1 MVRYLALTKKIC
13 FSDQFLE
20 CSSRVL
26 LQEKPLAILQRIR
39 LLIHHLSM
47 EPGINAETLS
57 LLKRL
62 IECLF
67 DEENQIRLEQNPIPP
82 GGPRHC
88 LDWLIVRT
96 LQAVGSNFSDVLT
109 QLESYLNEDER
120 LVHESRLDA
129 SGRRIRSIILHSEK
143 DPKPRSYRIS
153 TLKKRISE
161 LNHHLKQS
169 CQ

>member
-1 MVRYLALTKKIC
+1 M
-13 FSDQFLE
+13 
-20 CSSRVL
+20 L

-96 LQAVGSNFSDVLT
+96 LQSVGSNFSDVLT

-161 LNHHLKQS
+161 LNNHLKQS

>member
-1 MVRYLALTKKIC
+1 MVRYPAVTKKIC

-39 LLIHHLSM
+39 LLIHHLSLAK
-47 EPGINAETLS
+47 GINAETLS

-96 LQAVGSNFSDVLT
+96 LQSVGSNFSEVVM
-109 QLESYLNEDER
+109 QLESYLKEDER

-153 TLKKRISE
+153 TLKKRILE
-161 LNHHLKQS
+161 LNNHLKKS
-169 CQ
+169 

>member
-1 MVRYLALTKKIC
+1 M
-13 FSDQFLE
+13 
-20 CSSRVL
+20 L

-39 LLIHHLSM
+39 LLIHHLSLV
-47 EPGINAETLS
+47 PGINAETLS

-129 SGRRIRSIILHSEK
+129 SGRRIRSINLHSEK

-161 LNHHLKQS
+161 LNNHLKQS

>member
-1 MVRYLALTKKIC
+1 MR
-13 FSDQFLE
+13 
-20 CSSRVL
+20 
-26 LQEKPLAILQRIR
+26 KP
-39 LLIHHLSM
+39 
-47 EPGINAETLS
+47 LS

-88 LDWLIVRT
+88 LDWLIVRI

-109 QLESYLNEDER
+109 KLESNLNEDER

-161 LNHHLKQS
+161 LNNHLKQS

>member
-1 MVRYLALTKKIC
+1 MDRYPAVIKKIC

-39 LLIHHLSM
+39 LLIHHLSLV
-47 EPGINAETLS
+47 PGINAETLS

-109 QLESYLNEDER
+109 LLESYLNEDER

-161 LNHHLKQS
+161 LNNHLKQS
-169 CQ
+169 

>member
-1 MVRYLALTKKIC
+1 MVRYPALTKKIC

-39 LLIHHLSM
+39 LLIHHLSLV
-47 EPGINAETLS
+47 PGINSETLS

-161 LNHHLKQS
+161 LNNHLKPS

>member
-1 MVRYLALTKKIC
+1 M
-13 FSDQFLE
+13 
-20 CSSRVL
+20 L

-39 LLIHHLSM
+39 LLIHHLSLAK
-47 EPGINAETLS
+47 GINAETLS

-96 LQAVGSNFSDVLT
+96 LQAVGSNFFDVLT
-109 QLESYLNEDER
+109 QLESYLN
-120 LVHESRLDA
+120 
-129 SGRRIRSIILHSEK
+129 
-143 DPKPRSYRIS
+143 
-153 TLKKRISE
+153 
-161 LNHHLKQS
+161 
-169 CQ
+169 

>member
-1 MVRYLALTKKIC
+1 MDRYPAVTKKFC
-13 FSDQFLE
+13 FSDQFLK
-20 CSSRVL
+20 CSSMVL

-39 LLIHHLSM
+39 LLVHHLSLG
-47 EPGINAETLS
+47 PGINADTLS

-67 DEENQIRLEQNPIPP
+67 DEENQIRLDQNPIPP

-96 LQAVGSNFSDVLT
+96 LQNVGTNYSKVLM
-109 QLESYLNEDER
+109 QLEAFLKKDER
-120 LVHESRLDA
+120 LEHKSHLDA

-161 LNHHLKQS
+161 LNNHLKQS
-169 CQ
+169 

>member
-1 MVRYLALTKKIC
+1 M
-13 FSDQFLE
+13 
-20 CSSRVL
+20 L

-39 LLIHHLSM
+39 LLIHHLSLG
-47 EPGINAETLS
+47 PGINAETLS

-161 LNHHLKQS
+161 LNNHLKQS